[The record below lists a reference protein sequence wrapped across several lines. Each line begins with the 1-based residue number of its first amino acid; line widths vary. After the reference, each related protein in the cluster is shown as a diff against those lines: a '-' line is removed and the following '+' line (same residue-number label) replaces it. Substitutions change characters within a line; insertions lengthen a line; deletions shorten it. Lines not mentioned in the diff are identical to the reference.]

1 MGVAICERPRKHLAK
16 MVARTTVVVF
26 TIVLAVSGV
35 FVPEGDRELEEK
47 DASQKGSV
55 DLLDGGNSINLHSR
69 LRREAGKEKK
79 GKGKKAGKGKNDGKG
94 RNNKKN
100 KRPKGT
106 RNNKKNKVKGKKNR
120 NLKKNKKKGKSKPR
134 NVKKNKKKG
143 KKGTRNNKKGTRNN
157 KKGKKGT
164 RNNKNNKKR
173 NNKKK
178 NRRNKDKILK
188 RLNKMKKRKGL
199 KRKGKQDKQESTSC
213 SDLDCLNNL
222 VFALKIEKDTVRNFL
237 AQEKRVKSKKNLM
250 INKQE
255 KKG

>member
-35 FVPEGDRELEEK
+35 FSPEGGRELQEK

-100 KRPKGT
+100 KL
-106 RNNKKNKVKGKKNR
+106 KGKKNG
-120 NLKKNKKKGKSKPR
+120 NVKKNKKKGKSKPR

-143 KKGTRNNKKGTRNN
+143 KKGTRNNKKGKKGTRNN

-164 RNNKNNKKR
+164 
-173 NNKKK
+173 
-178 NRRNKDKILK
+178 
-188 RLNKMKKRKGL
+188 
-199 KRKGKQDKQESTSC
+199 
-213 SDLDCLNNL
+213 
-222 VFALKIEKDTVRNFL
+222 
-237 AQEKRVKSKKNLM
+237 
-250 INKQE
+250 
-255 KKG
+255 

>member
-1 MGVAICERPRKHLAK
+1 MGSTSGASVAICERPRKHLAK

-100 KRPKGT
+100 EKREKQT
-106 RNNKKNKVKGKKNR
+106 EKGKK
-120 NLKKNKKKGKSKPR
+120 KKK
-134 NVKKNKKKG
+134 KKK
-143 KKGTRNNKKGTRNN
+143 K
-157 KKGKKGT
+157 
-164 RNNKNNKKR
+164 
-173 NNKKK
+173 
-178 NRRNKDKILK
+178 
-188 RLNKMKKRKGL
+188 
-199 KRKGKQDKQESTSC
+199 
-213 SDLDCLNNL
+213 
-222 VFALKIEKDTVRNFL
+222 
-237 AQEKRVKSKKNLM
+237 
-250 INKQE
+250 
-255 KKG
+255 